1 MVTIFSFA
9 TLYAGKK
16 EIVAVVSF
24 FHSTEFGDKAKIIQ
38 PTSGLQY
45 KSIQLFL
52 G

>member
-1 MVTIFSFA
+1 MSTNEIFNQMLSGDFS
-9 TLYAGKK
+9 LY
-16 EIVAVVSF
+16 IM
-24 FHSTEFGDKAKIIQ
+24 STEFGDKAKIIQ

>member
-1 MVTIFSFA
+1 MADCQIAVLRGDISDII
-9 TLYAGKK
+9 LMKK
-16 EIVAVVSF
+16 D
-24 FHSTEFGDKAKIIQ
+24 STEFGDKAKIIQ

>member
-1 MVTIFSFA
+1 MSDGPMRQKQSVSQ
-9 TLYAGKK
+9 
-16 EIVAVVSF
+16 IVLFV
-24 FHSTEFGDKAKIIQ
+24 HIYSTEFGDKAKIIQ